1 MIKVVIV
8 GCAGRMGNE
17 IRRLL
22 SQQSDIEVVGGV
34 EAPEH
39 PQIGAPVGSG
49 TIVTELSACLTHVDV
64 VVDFS
69 NPVTVVKNIN
79 LCAES
84 GTPFITGVTGF
95 SAEQLRTIRDAGRKI
110 PVVWAPN
117 FALGIAVLSRIAMQ
131 AAQLL
136 GNEYD
141 IHLIEIHHKKKRDA
155 PSGTAR
161 QLTEEL
167 ELATGKPEIPV
178 ISIRT
183 GDVVGEHQII
193 FGGAGERL
201 ELIHKAESRTAF
213 AAGVLTAI
221 RWIIRQPAGFY
232 SMADIINF

>member
-17 IRRLL
+17 IIQLL
-22 SQQSDIEVVGGV
+22 SQQPDIEVVGGV
-34 EAPEH
+34 EAPDH
-39 PQIGAPVGSG
+39 PQIGAPAGSG
-49 TIVTELSACLTHVDV
+49 KIVTELSAYLTCVDV

-69 NPVTVVKNIN
+69 NPTTVVKNVN
-79 LCAES
+79 LCAEN
-84 GTPFITGVTGF
+84 GTAFITGVTGF
-95 SAEQLRTIRDAGRKI
+95 STEQLKTIREAGRKI

-117 FALGIAVLSRIAMQ
+117 FALGIAVLSKIATQ

-136 GNEYD
+136 GDKYD
-141 IHLIEIHHKKKRDA
+141 VHLIEIHHKRKKDA

-161 QLTEEL
+161 QLIEALQQAIGRT
-167 ELATGKPEIPV
+167 EIPV

-193 FGGAGERL
+193 LGGAGERL
-201 ELIHKAESRTAF
+201 ELIHKAESRIAF
-213 AAGVLTAI
+213 AAGVLEAI

>member
-8 GCAGRMGNE
+8 GCAGRMGIE

-34 EAPEH
+34 EAPGH
-39 PQIGAPVGSG
+39 PEIGAPVGSG
-49 TIVTELSACLTHVDV
+49 TIVTELSACLPHVDV

-79 LCAES
+79 LCTES

-95 SAEQLRTIRDAGRKI
+95 NDEQLRTIRDAGRKI

-167 ELATGKPEIPV
+167 QRATGRPEIPV

-232 SMADIINF
+232 SMADTVNF